1 MMLLMM
7 MMLLRPW
14 RLQHRRIEG
23 EDSTGAEIE
32 EGAQEGSTGAER
44 SRKRGGIT
52 DAKWMA
58 RKGQQRRREEVK
70 SRCKSNERIEVD
82 S

>member
-7 MMLLRPW
+7 MMMMRPW

-44 SRKRGGIT
+44 RRGHHRRKVDGEKRAAKAQRGG
-52 DAKWMA
+52 
-58 RKGQQRRREEVK
+58 QVK
-70 SRCKSNERIEVD
+70 V
-82 S
+82 